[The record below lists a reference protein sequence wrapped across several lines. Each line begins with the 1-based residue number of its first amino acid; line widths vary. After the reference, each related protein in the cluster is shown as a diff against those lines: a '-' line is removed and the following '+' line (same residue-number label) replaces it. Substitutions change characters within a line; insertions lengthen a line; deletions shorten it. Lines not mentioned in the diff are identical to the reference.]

1 MPEILWFGL
10 GTIPDHEHEPRAR
23 VLSESRTRQFSG
35 SRSRVTNNGFSP
47 SPLDSNDGDYGG
59 GKSVSSFILLP
70 LSLLSEIRARL
81 FAFFQLS
88 ALIIHPCLNAPESA
102 GLVNPVQFC
111 DLAKRVIHST
121 NYGRRTQMVGKIE
134 LRTLDKSDTQHDVGV
149 H

>member
-1 MPEILWFGL
+1 MSTCF
-10 GTIPDHEHEPRAR
+10 
-23 VLSESRTRQFSG
+23 V
-35 SRSRVTNNGFSP
+35 RVTNTAVLRFTIPCHEQRVQLLSFCP
-47 SPLDSNDGDYGG
+47 YPLDSNDGDYGG
-59 GKSVSSFILLP
+59 GKSVSSFILYT
-70 LSLLSEIRARL
+70 LSFIDGHGSSPSSS
-81 FAFFQLS
+81 FQLS